1 MHNYKKAIQF
11 VLAQIHPDTKIAS
24 DGIEAI
30 SEYLIKTGENIIK
43 KIVFLKSKLDI
54 IVDENPDVDEDEN
67 KDTISARDV
76 QFAVRLAIPA
86 DLGRHAISEGTKGA
100 LKVSMGPDVNIL
112 YDISNFNPKIKK
124 ILPEANGYFSF
135 VLQYLSAELLELSR
149 NAARDNKRVKINKD
163 FVDRAIKN
171 DTELQKLGC
180 LIGYNKKG
188 EADKSLI
195 KEKSP
200 KKSPKKSVKK
210 SDKKSVKKSVKKCPE
225 GKIEN
230 PKTGRCVNE
239 FGKMGKT
246 IKSEKSEKK
255 CPAGKIEN
263 PKTGRCVDEF
273 GKIGKTIKD
282 GKVGM
287 SSRKASKSKASKRKA
302 SKSKASKRKASKRK
316 ASKRKA
322 SKRKA
327 SKRKASR
334 KSRK

>member
-1 MHNYKKAIQF
+1 MHNYKRSIQI
-11 VLAQIHPDTKIAS
+11 VLSQIHPELKVAS

-54 IVDENPDVDEDEN
+54 NVDEDVDADEN

-76 QFAVRLAIPA
+76 QFAVRLAIPG
-86 DLGRHAISEGTKGA
+86 DIGKHAISEGTKGS
-100 LKVSMGPDVNIL
+100 LKVSMGQDVNIV

-135 VLQYLSAELLELSR
+135 VLEYLSAEILELSG

-195 KEKSP
+195 KEKSD
-200 KKSPKKSVKK
+200 KKSVKK
-210 SDKKSVKKSVKKCPE
+210 SPKKSVKKCPE

-246 IKSEKSEKK
+246 IKSDKSEKSEKK
-255 CPAGKIEN
+255 KKKCPEGKIEN

-287 SSRKASKSKASKRKA
+287 SSRKASK
-302 SKSKASKRKASKRK
+302 RKASKRK

-322 SKRKA
+322 SKRK
-327 SKRKASR
+327 
-334 KSRK
+334 